1 MHLQG
6 KDLNK
11 NIQHVKKT
19 YFDDLTPQ
27 SNHQFNK
34 GNVEI
39 ISSDHLLKN
48 YVLKPVSEQK
58 LIIYNFIF
66 YKKVTCR
73 YI

>member
-34 GNVEI
+34 ANVEI
-39 ISSDHLLKN
+39 ISSDHLLK
-48 YVLKPVSEQK
+48 
-58 LIIYNFIF
+58 IMF
-66 YKKVTCR
+66 
-73 YI
+73 